1 MVEDM
6 DDNQVEEVPLKNKV
20 LPIFVSLT
28 YILFQKE
35 PKIIH
40 FWLVDA
46 DVMYYIKHSM

>member
-6 DDNQVEEVPLKNKV
+6 DDNQVEEIPLKNKV
-20 LPIFVSLT
+20 SAIFVSLT
-28 YILFQKE
+28 NILFYKE

-46 DVMYYIKHSM
+46 DVM